1 MDTNVIFS
9 IIIFIYF
16 IIVCYYFYK
25 NIFINNLNQRIHNG
39 LEVFRDQAYNIQW
52 NDFQVEY
59 FNPFYQENMPLK
71 VADFYWASS
80 RKSYLPIGESWD
92 FPAYEAI
99 QKVLDT
105 GARLIHLDIYS
116 QQDSVLDAN
125 AIPVVRNRTINPL
138 ATALNFKQCLQVIS
152 ENAWT
157 KNPNYPLIL
166 YLEIHTTD
174 KDSNGQPVYN
184 KNVLIKIGQ
193 TILEIFSNK
202 LINKIYGFNGR
213 SNNFPLGQ
221 INISDILGK
230 IAIITNVY
238 PTIGILNELTNG
250 VVNKDQQFIR
260 LIPYSEV
267 NLKYGGLQASE
278 NDPNSLIQHN
288 YKYLT
293 LVSPV
298 SQTSLFNFF
307 EPKDD
312 LYNIPAEQAWKMGCQ
327 MVLMNYQLLDSNLRD
342 YLKMFSNSSLVL
354 KPDTLRLIPKPRPVS
369 KKQNPQLYFTP
380 RTVEEKGWFNF
391 TI

>member
-9 IIIFIYF
+9 IIILIYF

-52 NDFQVEY
+52 NDFPVEY

-138 ATALNFKQCLQVIS
+138 ASALNFKQCLQVIS

-174 KDSNGQPVYN
+174 KDSSGQPVYN

-193 TILEIFSNK
+193 SILEIFSNK

-213 SNNFPLGQ
+213 SNNFTLGQ

-230 IAIITNVY
+230 IAIITNIY
-238 PTIGILNELTNG
+238 PSIGILNELTNG

-278 NDPNSLIQHN
+278 NDPSSLIQHN

-312 LYNIPAEQAWKMGCQ
+312 LYNIPAQQAWNMGCQ

-354 KPDTLRLIPKPRPVS
+354 KPDNLRLIPKPRPVP
-369 KKQNPQLYFTP
+369 KKQNPQLYFAP